1 MCRGDARH
9 REWRWCAPEGE
20 WRAARVQAGRA
31 DWQKAAASG
40 KGAAAVGDAGAA
52 GGAVPEGCGSGQAVL
67 RRPRPGGCSRCS
79 ADCAI
84 LVARAAGVHG
94 GGRGRFMSGAPVSV
108 TGCAPMPPSIG
119 RHCGQFVL
127 RAARRPGQAVQS
139 LRCNAGRPLRSAR
152 TAGCSTARRGRSGC
166 RSGPMRPWCR
176 RPGAHGVRPRPGCG
190 CRRWCG
196 SAAASR
202 MPGRCSP
209 DR

>member
-20 WRAARVQAGRA
+20 WRAAPVQAGRA

-52 GGAVPEGCGSGQAVL
+52 GGGLSRRAVGLVRRSCGGPGQVV
-67 RRPRPGGCSRCS
+67 SRCS
-79 ADCAI
+79 AARAI
-84 LVARAAGVHG
+84 LVVRAVGVHG
-94 GGRGRFMSGAPVSV
+94 GGRGHPICGAPVSV
-108 TGCAPMPPSIG
+108 AGRAPMPPSIG

-209 DR
+209 NR